1 MQDAAKQDVVVWYG
15 LQDAL
20 LQEPGGAHAG
30 EKHLEAE
37 PLGVRRVHP
46 KIFKSRLRG

>member
-30 EKHLEAE
+30 EKTPGGGAFGSPQSPSKDLQ
-37 PLGVRRVHP
+37 V
-46 KIFKSRLRG
+46 